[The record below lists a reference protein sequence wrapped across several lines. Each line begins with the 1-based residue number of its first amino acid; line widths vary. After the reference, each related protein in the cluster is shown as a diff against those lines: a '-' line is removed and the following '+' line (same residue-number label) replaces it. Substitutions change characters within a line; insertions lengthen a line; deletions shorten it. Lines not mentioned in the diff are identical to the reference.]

1 MRTASPVVANQVAS
15 DASQLLELLECT
27 AQVVDAALVRTL
39 RQPIKIAMYRT
50 SLARGRRLLV
60 LGDHADFG
68 RLICDSSRSSKVGHD
83 EELRWVSSRVRCV

>member
-50 SLARGRRLLV
+50 SLEGGRLLV